1 MFCTQCGLKQNSK
14 SKFCASCGQKM
25 NATPVEATGAETTLE
40 NKITLLAEFMLSEDS
55 EHEYFA
61 EFVEWADLG
70 LPLAVLLERGIVD
83 RSNAGDEMI
92 RDTWR
97 QFLSVLGH
105 DTDQGFTF
113 LIDAIVDTDYDLE
126 RHAGDNQ

>member
-1 MFCTQCGLKQNSK
+1 MWLEA
-14 SKFCASCGQKM
+14 KFKIKVLRIMWAKNERNPSRSNWCRN
-25 NATPVEATGAETTLE
+25 NARK
-40 NKITLLAEFMLSEDS
+40 KISLLAEFMLSEDS

-92 RDTWR
+92 QETWR

-113 LIDAIVDTDYDLE
+113 LIDAIVDTEYDLE